1 VQVLDPAEGRLAG
14 GDFGKGRLP
23 EPEAI
28 VAALAAMLAPRSGS
42 LDGVK
47 AVVSAGG
54 TREALDPV
62 RYIANRSSG
71 KQGYA
76 VAAELAA
83 RGAAVTLVTSSP
95 LAPPSPVDVVR
106 VESAAQ
112 MEQAVLSA
120 AASADVVVMAAA
132 VADYRPAV
140 VAGQKLKK
148 TSEPMVLELVPT
160 PDILAALCARRR
172 EGQVIVG
179 FAAETASGPELV
191 SLGRAKLAA
200 KGADLIVAND
210 VSPTGAGAGPR
221 DEAGAGPRDGDEA
234 GAEVAFGFGEDASRA
249 VIVSRQNTL
258 DLGVVAKS
266 SVAAKLVDA
275 ITDLLALPTPD
286 R

>member
-1 VQVLDPAEGRLAG
+1 
-14 GDFGKGRLP
+14 
-23 EPEAI
+23 
-28 VAALAAMLAPRSGS
+28 
-42 LDGVK
+42 
-47 AVVSAGG
+47 
-54 TREALDPV
+54 
-62 RYIANRSSG
+62 
-71 KQGYA
+71 
-76 VAAELAA
+76 
-83 RGAAVTLVTSSP
+83 
-95 LAPPSPVDVVR
+95 
-106 VESAAQ
+106 
-112 MEQAVLSA
+112 
-120 AASADVVVMAAA
+120 MAAA

-221 DEAGAGPRDGDEA
+221 DGAGAGPRDEAGAGPRDGDEA

>member
-1 VQVLDPAEGRLAG
+1 
-14 GDFGKGRLP
+14 
-23 EPEAI
+23 
-28 VAALAAMLAPRSGS
+28 
-42 LDGVK
+42 
-47 AVVSAGG
+47 
-54 TREALDPV
+54 
-62 RYIANRSSG
+62 
-71 KQGYA
+71 
-76 VAAELAA
+76 
-83 RGAAVTLVTSSP
+83 
-95 LAPPSPVDVVR
+95 
-106 VESAAQ
+106 

-140 VAGQKLKK
+140 AAGQKLKK
-148 TSEPMVLELVPT
+148 TGEPMVLELVPT

-221 DEAGAGPRDGDEA
+221 DGA

-249 VIVSRQNTL
+249 VIVSGQNTF

-275 ITDLLALPTPD
+275 ITDLLALPTAD